1 MAMPSLGQLSLFD
14 AGKEVVVGAREAPIA
29 DSTVLLNF
37 PNGISL
43 TEISTGTGAAADDPI
58 NWRNTTNA
66 PNEQTPHALSEFYG
80 YDDDYI
86 FTFNTSTNVGYYYR
100 GDSDTNITVDTVYG
114 RISRGFTSTTNTDN
128 IDPIAKAGYK
138 WRELTFKVSA
148 GQSVLYRPVIIFRA
162 AGTDYRR
169 DFAFNSLRSGTT
181 HYYAGNTASVR
192 FENASSDAL
201 PISESSWTTVTTG
214 STAGRFNIENGGG
227 TPSTG
232 TGPDTG
238 LVYSSITGNYETT
251 TGPYWYYESSSSATG
266 WAMWK
271 PSATKSIG
279 GGSTDTWTLIYS
291 AWSDNVV
298 TWDNC
303 YFEIVIQV
311 TAII

>member
-1 MAMPSLGQLSLFD
+1 MAMPSSGELSLFS
-14 AGKEVVVGAREAPIA
+14 AGKEVVIGAREAAIP
-29 DSTVLLNF
+29 DSTVLQNF

-58 NWRNTTNA
+58 NWRNINDC
-66 PNEQTPHALSEFYG
+66 PNEQTPHSLSEFYS
-80 YDDDYI
+80 YDDDKI
-86 FTFNTSTNVGYYYR
+86 ITFNTSASVAYYFGYDKTTYI
-100 GDSDTNITVDTVYG
+100 SQDTVYG
-114 RISRGFTSTTNTDN
+114 RISRGFTDTSNTDN
-128 IDPIAKAGYK
+128 IDPIAKSGYK

-148 GQSVLYRPVIIFRA
+148 SQSVLYRPVIIFRA
-162 AGTDYRR
+162 AGTDYKR
-169 DFAFNSLRSGTT
+169 DFAFNSLRSGST
-181 HYYAGNTASVR
+181 HWYAGGTASVR

-201 PISESSWTTVTTG
+201 PLSESGWTTVTTG

-227 TPSTG
+227 TPSTP

-238 LVYSSITGNYETT
+238 LIYSTFTGNYETT
-251 TGPYWYYESSSSATG
+251 TGPYWYYEASSNATG

-291 AWSDNVV
+291 AWSDNAAS
-298 TWDNC
+298 WDGC
-303 YFEIVIQV
+303 YFEIAIQV